1 MTTAELTCAGW
12 SAAEL
17 LTLQERLAG
26 LLADQC
32 RRYAAGD
39 SSLPRETAA
48 ELLCSLRYVLGL
60 EGRERPADPRPLLRE
75 PLEEAFRREQAA
87 HPVHLV
93 RVDQIFLAA
102 GDGLI
107 SHNVSPLN
115 I

>member
-75 PLEEAFRREQAA
+75 PLEEAFRPFLQRGLYCPAPDREPLPDRYAGRHRSLQA
-87 HPVHLV
+87 PV
-93 RVDQIFLAA
+93 
-102 GDGLI
+102 
-107 SHNVSPLN
+107 
-115 I
+115 

>member
-60 EGRERPADPRPLLRE
+60 EGRERPADPRPLLRN
-75 PLEEAFRREQAA
+75 PWRRPSAGSRPRWRNGRRRLGGCGGR
-87 HPVHLV
+87 PVLPGPGS
-93 RVDQIFLAA
+93 RTA
-102 GDGLI
+102 
-107 SHNVSPLN
+107 P
-115 I
+115 

>member
-60 EGRERPADPRPLLRE
+60 EGGSGPPPPASAPGTPGGGLPPGAGRAG
-75 PLEEAFRREQAA
+75 EA
-87 HPVHLV
+87 
-93 RVDQIFLAA
+93 DGA
-102 GDGLI
+102 G
-107 SHNVSPLN
+107 
-115 I
+115 

>member
-48 ELLCSLRYVLGL
+48 ELL
-60 EGRERPADPRPLLRE
+60 
-75 PLEEAFRREQAA
+75 
-87 HPVHLV
+87 
-93 RVDQIFLAA
+93 
-102 GDGLI
+102 
-107 SHNVSPLN
+107 
-115 I
+115 